1 MLHRNF
7 VRSDPACHRWMVVTG
22 APRSGTS
29 YFGGVLALD
38 RRVNTLIEP
47 FNPDAGIPAVTER
60 YIYGAD
66 PAAMPTEK
74 REILERLLHYDFTLK
89 TVHSKRDKLPETVFK
104 TLFFGG
110 NQLALMKARLNAKAK
125 YSLIKDPI
133 AVFVSEALYRM
144 RKMDIFFLVRHPLS
158 FVGSLK
164 RLGWNFTVAPLA
176 GKPDLCAA
184 FLPEVT
190 GVDPKSLSWAEHA
203 AYIWLAIGRQ
213 MEHLLA
219 QGIPAIPVFHE
230 QISTD
235 PVAHYK
241 RVYDHLGLAWS
252 AQVRDHIIATST
264 ASGKAGART
273 GVVHDFF
280 RDASSIFQH
289 SVAQLDAEERATV
302 ARVTA
307 PLLESWYTGA
317 GTAELSAAGRALHMR
332 NCC

>member
-1 MLHRNF
+1 MMHRSLM
-7 VRSDPACHRWMVVTG
+7 RSNPARHRWLAVTG

-29 YFGGVLALD
+29 YFGEILALD
-38 RRVNTLIEP
+38 RRVNSLIEP

-60 YIYGAD
+60 YMYGSD
-66 PAAMPTEK
+66 PAAMPAPD
-74 REILERLLHYDFTLK
+74 REILDRLFRYEFTLK
-89 TVHSKRDKLPETVFK
+89 TVHGKRDKLPETIFK

-110 NQLALMKARLNAKAK
+110 NQLALMKARLNARAE

-133 AVFVSEALYRM
+133 AVFLSEALYRM
-144 RKMDIFFLVRHPLS
+144 REMDIFFLVRHPVS

-164 RLGWNFTVAPLA
+164 RLGWNFTVAPLT
-176 GKPDLCAA
+176 GKKDLCAA
-184 FLPEVT
+184 FLPELMDA
-190 GVDPKSLSWAEHA
+190 DPASLSWAEHA

-235 PVAHYK
+235 PVAHYE
-241 RVYDHLGLAWS
+241 RIYRHLGLDWTPRTRNH
-252 AQVRDHIIATST
+252 VIATST

-280 RDASSIFQH
+280 RDSSSIFQH
-289 SVAQLDAEERATV
+289 SIAQLDAGEAATV

-307 PLLESWYTGA
+307 PLLERWYTGA
-317 GTAELSAAGRALHMR
+317 GTAELSETGRLLHMR
-332 NCC
+332 NC